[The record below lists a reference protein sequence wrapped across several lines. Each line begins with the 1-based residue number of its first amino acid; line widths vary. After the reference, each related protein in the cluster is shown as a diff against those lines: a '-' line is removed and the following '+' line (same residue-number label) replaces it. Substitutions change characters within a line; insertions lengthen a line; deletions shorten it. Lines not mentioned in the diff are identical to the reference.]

1 MPHLPVANGAVYG
14 IRAESSCCSEI
25 LLNRCDVMYQELR
38 KYFYHKSLILMADD
52 ERICRMRQEERG
64 DLALNDQCRAFSDA
78 FMNLILATADSL
90 VEAPSHSP
98 LAALI

>member
-1 MPHLPVANGAVYG
+1 
-14 IRAESSCCSEI
+14 
-25 LLNRCDVMYQELR
+25 
-38 KYFYHKSLILMADD
+38 MADD

-64 DLALNDQCRAFSDA
+64 NLALNDQCRAFSDA

>member
-1 MPHLPVANGAVYG
+1 MQKKNWLLIATFVYL
-14 IRAESSCCSEI
+14 IAI
-25 LLNRCDVMYQELR
+25 LLRFYYPFVLGEFEE
-38 KYFYHKSLILMADD
+38 YFYHKSLILMADD

>member
-1 MPHLPVANGAVYG
+1 
-14 IRAESSCCSEI
+14 
-25 LLNRCDVMYQELR
+25 
-38 KYFYHKSLILMADD
+38 MADD

-98 LAALI
+98 LGALI